1 MPLHN
6 TSITLKMISTRSINT
21 DIIVIDVYP
30 TESFLSLLCSRFFL
44 GGVPFIVCLLFFVL
58 FGRDCFV
65 LFFILML
72 SFHYKYISFIKRDK

>member
-30 TESFLSLLCSRFFL
+30 TESFLSLLCSRFFW